1 MYWRRKA
8 LYVVITT
15 YNDFSNE
22 RRHMGQHEILTRTP
36 LFEGSSLD
44 EITGMLGCLNA
55 HERHYSRD
63 ERIHRIGDVI
73 GTVGLVLEGSVRIE
87 SVDVHGNVSV
97 LGVRGPGSMFGEA
110 YAAVPNE
117 PLLVDVVAAEDCTVL
132 FLNLAK
138 VLTTCPRS
146 CANHARTSRNMTAI
160 IARQSL
166 ALSRRI
172 IHVTPKS
179 IREKVLAYLSDEAE
193 RAGSHEF
200 DIPFDRQ
207 QLADYLG
214 VDRSALSAELSR
226 MARAGILETQRS
238 HFILH

>member
-1 MYWRRKA
+1 MDQLEVLAR
-8 LYVVITT
+8 
-15 YNDFSNE
+15 
-22 RRHMGQHEILTRTP
+22 MP
-36 LFEGSSLD
+36 LFAGSSVD
-44 EITGMLGCLNA
+44 EVGAMLGCLNA
-55 HERHYSRD
+55 RERHYAQG
-63 ERIHRIGDVI
+63 ERIHCIGDVI

-87 SVDVHGNVSV
+87 SVDAQGNVSV
-97 LGVRGPGSMFGEA
+97 VGVRGPGSMFGEA
-110 YAAVPNE
+110 YAAVPDE
-117 PLLVDVVAAEDCTVL
+117 PLLVDVVAAENCTVL

-138 VLTTCPRS
+138 VLSTCPNT

-172 IHVTPKS
+172 FHVAPKT
-179 IREKVLAYLSDEAE
+179 IRGKVLAYLSDEAE
-193 RAGSHEF
+193 RSGSREF

-226 MARAGILETQRS
+226 MTRAGILETQRS
-238 HFILH
+238 HFVLR

>member
-1 MYWRRKA
+1 MDRSGLLA
-8 LYVVITT
+8 
-15 YNDFSNE
+15 
-22 RRHMGQHEILTRTP
+22 RTQ
-36 LFEGSSLD
+36 LFEGSSPD
-44 EITGMLGCLNA
+44 EVTSMLGCLGA
-55 HERHYSRD
+55 RERRYGKGA
-63 ERIHRIGDVI
+63 RIHRMGDVI

-87 SVDVHGNVSV
+87 SVDAWGNVSV
-97 LGVRGPGSMFGEA
+97 VGARGPGGMFGEA
-110 YAAVPNE
+110 YAAVQDE

-138 VLTTCPRS
+138 VLTTCPHA
-146 CANHARTSRNMTAI
+146 CPHHARASRSMTAI

-172 IHVTPKS
+172 LHVAPKT
-179 IREKVLAYLSDEAE
+179 IRGKVLAYLSDEAE
-193 RAGSHEF
+193 RAGSREF

-226 MARAGILETQRS
+226 MQKAGILTTRRS
-238 HFILH
+238 HFILN